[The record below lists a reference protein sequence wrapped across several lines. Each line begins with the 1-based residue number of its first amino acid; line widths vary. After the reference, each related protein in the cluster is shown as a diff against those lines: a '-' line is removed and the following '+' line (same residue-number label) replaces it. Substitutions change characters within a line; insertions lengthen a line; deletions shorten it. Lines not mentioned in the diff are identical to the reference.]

1 MSPQQRGQDAQTTD
15 LAVILTPAVRSA
27 LRPFA
32 LEEKAIGVINVR
44 PHRNLP
50 TSTTCIILFIL
61 KPVIFFLLILQ
72 WMAFH
77 YRNHPVKSYICTG
90 QVVGLIF
97 NVSRLGFRYLVTKK
111 KHVAS

>member
-61 KPVIFFLLILQ
+61 KPVIFSSSYFTVDGISLSEPSSQKLY
-72 WMAFH
+72 M
-77 YRNHPVKSYICTG
+77 YRAG
-90 QVVGLIF
+90 
-97 NVSRLGFRYLVTKK
+97 
-111 KHVAS
+111 

>member
-61 KPVIFFLLILQ
+61 KPVIFFFLFYSGWHFTIGTIQSKAIYVQGRLWALSS
-72 WMAFH
+72 ML
-77 YRNHPVKSYICTG
+77 
-90 QVVGLIF
+90 VG
-97 NVSRLGFRYLVTKK
+97 
-111 KHVAS
+111 